1 MDDEE
6 RELPIAPQPL
16 SRARRRFIAL
26 FIMTACVMYAAAFAY
41 SLMQR

>member
-16 SRARRRFIAL
+16 SKARRRFIAL
-26 FIMTACVMYAAAFAY
+26 FVITACTMYGAALLY
-41 SLMQR
+41 SFI